1 MSVSELGE
9 LPERLSRYSSALES
23 RYAIYKRRQAA
34 CESRIATAKTY
45 AEWLEATLDAAVER
59 GKAHGAGVAITA
71 LNLHMNAPLDVE
83 PQIPPTQAGD
93 L

>member
-1 MSVSELGE
+1 MSELGD

-23 RYAIYKRRQAA
+23 RYALYQRRRAA
-34 CESRIATAKTY
+34 CESRIERAKTY
-45 AEWLEATLDAAVER
+45 TEWLEATIEAALER

-83 PQIPPTQAGD
+83 PRIPPTQAGE

>member
-1 MSVSELGE
+1 MSELGD
-9 LPERLSRYSSALES
+9 LPERLSRYSAALES
-23 RYAIYKRRQAA
+23 RYALYKRRQAA
-34 CESRIATAKTY
+34 CESRIASAKTY
-45 AEWLEATLDAAVER
+45 AEWLKATIEEAVER

-71 LNLHMNAPLDVE
+71 LNLHMNASLDAD